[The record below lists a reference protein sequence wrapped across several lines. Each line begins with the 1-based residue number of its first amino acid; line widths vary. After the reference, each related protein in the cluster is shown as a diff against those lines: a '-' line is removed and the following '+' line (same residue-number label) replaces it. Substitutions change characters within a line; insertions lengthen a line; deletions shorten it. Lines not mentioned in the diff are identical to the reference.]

1 MAPRQYQ
8 NDMPVTGSYRIASHE
23 RPTGTYLRLLLRL
36 RPGQAV
42 VEVLGG
48 TLSIAAAQ
56 PLVVALF
63 RTAFPSGTAGEVVAQ
78 EGIAPLK
85 VALPALAVR

>member
-1 MAPRQYQ
+1 MRLPPRLG
-8 NDMPVTGSYRIASHE
+8 DRHCRGSLLVMSR
-23 RPTGTYLRLLLRL
+23 RRGYLSLLLRL

>member
-1 MAPRQYQ
+1 MPRLRRAGGSGRAPTA
-8 NDMPVTGSYRIASHE
+8 DGSIWT
-23 RPTGTYLRLLLRL
+23 PTLGGYLRLLIRL

-56 PLVVALF
+56 PLVVALY
-63 RTAFPSGTAGEVVAQ
+63 RTAFPSSTVVRSWPKM
-78 EGIAPLK
+78 G
-85 VALPALAVR
+85 LPGSK

>member
-1 MAPRQYQ
+1 MLPAISDRQ
-8 NDMPVTGSYRIASHE
+8 TRG
-23 RPTGTYLRLLLRL
+23 YLRLLQRL

-42 VEVLGG
+42 VEVSDG

-63 RTAFPSGTAGEVVAQ
+63 RTAFSSDTAGEGVADFA
-78 EGIAPLK
+78 EGISDDAAGRRLAR
-85 VALPALAVR
+85 ALQGRGAFRRINNQL

>member
-1 MAPRQYQ
+1 
-8 NDMPVTGSYRIASHE
+8 VWCVVG
-23 RPTGTYLRLLLRL
+23 GYLRLLLRL

-48 TLSIAAAQ
+48 TLSSRL
-56 PLVVALF
+56 PSLWLWLF
-63 RTAFPSGTAGEVVAQ
+63 FGLRSVEHRGEVVAQ

>member
-1 MAPRQYQ
+1 M
-8 NDMPVTGSYRIASHE
+8 G
-23 RPTGTYLRLLLRL
+23 YLRLLLRL

-56 PLVVALF
+56 PLVVALY
-63 RTAFPSGTAGEVVAQ
+63 RAALPSGTAGEVVAQ
-78 EGIAPLK
+78 EGIAQLK
-85 VALPALAVR
+85 VALPALADRCRSRVRRQQNE